1 MKMKEDYHLQHVC
14 STLLK
19 SQLYNIMTSINK
31 KTTSKQTNKM
41 TVSIILL
48 LLGILTQKGHPQ
60 MMLHMYAFIRPF
72 NCFFV
77 STWLLLKG
85 SKQISIDTA
94 GKSTLKLGNLPSL
107 KVIRPQRER
116 ILYHNHYILNFKDFY
131 NWPPQYKC
139 L

>member
-48 LLGILTQKGHPQ
+48 LLGLLTQKDHPW
-60 MMLHMYAFIRPF
+60 MMLHMHAFIHRPF
-72 NCFFV
+72 NRF
-77 STWLLLKG
+77 
-85 SKQISIDTA
+85 
-94 GKSTLKLGNLPSL
+94 
-107 KVIRPQRER
+107 
-116 ILYHNHYILNFKDFY
+116 
-131 NWPPQYKC
+131 
-139 L
+139 